1 MRTRARPIGA
11 AVNPRTSWLA
21 ASQVGRR
28 SRRGREIARRPAGH
42 PQLWTWW
49 LRVHPFLGLRRDGP
63 RTRAASSVAAS
74 LCEAWESDAP
84 SLRAGLHS
92 IASRSEAATEDDVF
106 PRRSPQSG

>member
-42 PQLWTWW
+42 PQLRTWR
-49 LRVHPFLGLRRDGP
+49 LRVHSFLGLRRDGP

-74 LCEAWESDAP
+74 PWEAWEKRRTNRFAQD
-84 SLRAGLHS
+84 GT

-106 PRRSPQSG
+106 PRTSPQSG